1 MISSSAIFN
10 HARRCLLAMPVSE
23 WLLLLCLHASPAPQ
37 TLSELSLCPRYRSAV
52 KSLIALEYIQ
62 PQKKGRLTLYGLTPK
77 ALNFLDLPT
86 AFSRE

>member
-23 WLLLLCLHASPAPQ
+23 WLVLLRLHASPCPQ
-37 TLSELSLCPRYRSAV
+37 TLAELSICPRHRSAV
-52 KSLIALEYIQ
+52 NSLMRMEYLQ
-62 PQKKGRLTLYGLTPK
+62 REKKGRLTLYALTPK
-77 ALNFLDLPT
+77 ALHFLDLPT